1 MTSCCAQTTS
11 YHPAPA
17 LVPCSVHRDIK
28 PENILLSDNTEGAT
42 LKLADFGLSA
52 IIPTTTSEQP
62 HLNSNMLTDAVGTSY
77 YVAPEVRG
85 SALGGRGLDLA

>member
-1 MTSCCAQTTS
+1 MTSYCAQATS
-11 YHPAPA
+11 LNPTPT
-17 LVPCSVHRDIK
+17 LVPFSSRRDIK

-77 YVAPEVRG
+77 YVAPEVR
-85 SALGGRGLDLA
+85 SLVLGGRG